1 METRWNIKVSGEL
14 DRELR
19 IHLAERGLKRGALSS
34 FVEEAVREK
43 LFRQTV
49 EEVKERNAGYPPEE
63 VEADIAEAVSEAR
76 RAGGSGH

>member
-1 METRWNIKVSGEL
+1 M
-14 DRELR
+14 R